1 MNSSYFTLFSPGK
14 FNEHL
19 RLALGSESPP
29 GQIFLGLLHLWG
41 LEGVTPQLGP
51 VSSCL
56 PMEFPSLLD
65 AEQAPHLPQLPA
77 QDI

>member
-1 MNSSYFTLFSPGK
+1 MNNSYFTLFSPGK

-19 RLALGSESPP
+19 RLAWGSESPL

-56 PMEFPSLLD
+56 PTEFISLLE
-65 AEQAPHLPQLPA
+65 AEQAPQLPQ
-77 QDI
+77 DI

>member
-1 MNSSYFTLFSPGK
+1 MNSPMFSPSK

-19 RLALGSESPP
+19 SLDWGSESLL

-41 LEGVTPQLGP
+41 LAGVTPQLGP

-56 PMEFPSLLD
+56 PTEFLSLLE
-65 AEQAPHLPQLPA
+65 AQQALQPSIFSTNGMP
-77 QDI
+77 

>member
-1 MNSSYFTLFSPGK
+1 MSSSYFIVFSPSE

-19 RLALGSESPP
+19 ILDWGSESPP
-29 GQIFLGLLHLWG
+29 GKIFLGLLHLWG

-51 VSSCL
+51 VCSCL
-56 PMEFPSLLD
+56 PMEFISLLE
-65 AEQAPHLPQLPA
+65 AEQALQLPQLSA